1 MCNGQRSNN
10 KKTSNDDKTLCR
22 KQMTEQHE
30 HKIGNKHETGTCSGY
45 ILLFIITQ
53 FIADTGKFWKILVI
67 PVL

>member
-1 MCNGQRSNN
+1 MDNMKQPAVIL
-10 KKTSNDDKTLCR
+10 DDKTLCR

-53 FIADTGKFWKILVI
+53 FIADNGKFWKILGY
-67 PVL
+67 